1 VRIFEGGEQPTAA
14 ELQGFEFRGY
24 NTPKIMALLGIRK
37 FIKAFFVAEGATF
50 GCNTPAAQNDLDK
63 EWTAKPSDEQPK
75 RFGFFEVDP
84 VSGGAGPEGPA
95 HALLLDYGRGHNRW
109 YELSRF
115 LRDYVVRVDPGS
127 DALLL
132 GKAYAKLGPI
142 RIPVSFFL
150 LERLRRTT
158 SPIELPPAGG

>member
-1 VRIFEGGEQPTAA
+1 VRIFEAGEQPAVG
-14 ELQGFEFRGY
+14 ELRGFEFRGY
-24 NTPKIMALLGIRK
+24 NTPKIMGLLGIRK
-37 FIKAFFVAEGATF
+37 FIKAFFVAEGGTF
-50 GCNTPAAQNDLDK
+50 GCNTPAAQDGLEE
-63 EWTAKPSDEQPK
+63 EWKARPSDQKPK

-84 VSGGAGPEGPA
+84 VSGGTGDDGPA

-109 YELSRF
+109 YELSRV
-115 LRDYVVRVDPGS
+115 LRDYLVRVDPGS

-158 SPIELPPAGG
+158 SPIELPPPGG